1 MSSTSR
7 DDKERLARAFYKDH
21 LLPVS
26 QAIAAGGIRYF
37 DPGPD
42 PALDSYFIKRTHTR
56 WTAADF
62 EAQSPG
68 SPEKLSAALAAFWTG
83 LGNPELAAL
92 APHFEVLA
100 RQVYDVDAEA
110 AGVTPFMY
118 VMF

>member
-7 DDKERLARAFYKDH
+7 ADKERLAREFYVKH

-26 QAIAAGGIRYF
+26 RAAASAGFRYF
-37 DPGPD
+37 EAGPD
-42 PALDSYFIKRTHTR
+42 PACDSYYIRRSRAR

-68 SPEKLSAALAAFWTG
+68 KPEQLAAALAGFWTQS
-83 LGNPELAAL
+83 GNPELARLAPDFAAL
-92 APHFEVLA
+92 AS
-100 RQVYDVDAEA
+100 QVYDVDAEA
-110 AGVTPFMY
+110 GGVTPFMY

>member
-7 DDKERLARAFYKDH
+7 EEKERLARAFYAEH

-26 QAIAAGGIRYF
+26 RTAADGGIRYF
-37 DPGPD
+37 EPGPD
-42 PALDSYFIKRTHTR
+42 PALESYFIRRARTR

-62 EAQSPG
+62 ETQSPG
-68 SPEKLSAALAAFWTG
+68 TPEKLAAALAAFWTRS
-83 LGNPELAAL
+83 GNPELVAL
-92 APHFEVLA
+92 APHFGVLA